1 MHDFNCTKA
10 SEMKNKILADK
21 VRYYK
26 ETPKGVSQMCQIM
39 EDLIAD
45 EKVELALQ
53 NLEKGIIKE
62 NQIAEIYSLS
72 SEQVSKVLELYHNKV
87 AVQA

>member
-1 MHDFNCTKA
+1 
-10 SEMKNKILADK
+10 MKNKILADK

-53 NLEKGIIKE
+53 NLEEGNVTE
-62 NQIAEIYSLS
+62 AQIEKIFKLTP
-72 SEQVSKVLELYHNKV
+72 EQVSKVLELYHNKV

>member
-1 MHDFNCTKA
+1 
-10 SEMKNKILADK
+10 
-21 VRYYK
+21 
-26 ETPKGVSQMCQIM
+26 MCQIM

-53 NLEKGIIKE
+53 NLQEGNVTESQVEKIFK
-62 NQIAEIYSLS
+62 LTP
-72 SEQVSKVLELYHNKV
+72 EQTTKVLELFHNKV